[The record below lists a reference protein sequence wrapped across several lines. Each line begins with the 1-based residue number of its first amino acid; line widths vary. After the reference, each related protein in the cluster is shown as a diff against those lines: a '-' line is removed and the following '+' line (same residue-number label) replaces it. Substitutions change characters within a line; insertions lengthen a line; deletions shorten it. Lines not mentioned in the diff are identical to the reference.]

1 MTSKNDYFGLGY
13 LISLVLAIIPLT
25 CWICGV
31 ITRFNEGKIVS
42 ALIRVFLGFNVI
54 WILDIVYIVSNGSIF
69 RALEI

>member
-13 LISLVLAIIPLT
+13 LVSLVIAIIPLT

-42 ALIRVFLGFNVI
+42 ALVRVFFGFNVI
-54 WILDIVYIVSNGSIF
+54 WLLDTIYMVSNGSIF
-69 RALEI
+69 RALEV